1 MHYKPKYNP
10 KIHKRKSIRLKGYD
24 YSQAGLYFI
33 TICCQDRI
41 CRFGQVVNGEMVL
54 NEIGKMVESEWMQLP
69 ERFQNTQLHE
79 FVVMPNHFHAILE
92 IVKSS
97 NTITNPPNAGA
108 TLMVDPNTLVVDTTN
123 KTQAQDKENQPQEGQ
138 PVRTTLVV
146 DPKNS
151 SAETNPQEG
160 TSPTVNPKNQ
170 PKQEETQ
177 PQEGQP
183 QGIAHTAKT
192 AREKGKKVKTVGEIV
207 GAFQS
212 IVTVK
217 YIRGVKTKG
226 WPQFKGKLWQRNFYE
241 HIIRNER
248 AYHNI
253 SKYIINNPRKWS
265 EDKFCK

>member
-1 MHYKPKYNP
+1 MKYNKSKYNP
-10 KIHKRKSIRLKGYD
+10 KIHKRRSIRLKGFD
-24 YSQAGLYFI
+24 YTQAGLYFI
-33 TICCQDRI
+33 TICCQDRV
-41 CRFGQVVNGEMVL
+41 CRFGQVMKGEMVL
-54 NEIGKMVESEWMQLP
+54 NEIGKMVESEWMKLP
-69 ERFQNTQLHE
+69 ERFQNTQLHK

-92 IVKSS
+92 IV
-97 NTITNPPNAGA
+97 G
-108 TLMVDPNTLVVDTTN
+108 
-123 KTQAQDKENQPQEGQ
+123 
-138 PVRTTLVV
+138 

-192 AREKGKKVKTVGEIV
+192 AEEEGTKSKTLGEIL

-226 WPQFKGKLWQRNFYE
+226 WPRFRGKLRQRNYYE
-241 HIIRNER
+241 HIIRDER
-248 AYHNI
+248 AYYNI
-253 SKYIINNPRKWS
+253 SEYIINNPPKWA
-265 EDKFCK
+265 EDKFHKR

>member
-24 YSQAGLYFI
+24 YSQPGLYFI
-33 TICCQDRI
+33 TICCQDRV
-41 CRFGQVVNGEMVL
+41 CRFGQVVKGEMVL

-79 FVVMPNHFHAILE
+79 FVVMPNHFHAILG

-108 TLMVDPNTLVVDTTN
+108 
-123 KTQAQDKENQPQEGQ
+123 
-138 PVRTTLVV
+138 TLVV

-160 TSPTVNPKNQ
+160 TSPPVNPKNQ

-226 WPQFKGKLWQRNFYE
+226 WPRFKGKLWQRNYYE
-241 HIIRNER
+241 HIIRDER
-248 AYHNI
+248 AYYNI
-253 SKYIINNPRKWS
+253 SQYIVNNPKKWA
-265 EDKFCK
+265 EDKFRNW